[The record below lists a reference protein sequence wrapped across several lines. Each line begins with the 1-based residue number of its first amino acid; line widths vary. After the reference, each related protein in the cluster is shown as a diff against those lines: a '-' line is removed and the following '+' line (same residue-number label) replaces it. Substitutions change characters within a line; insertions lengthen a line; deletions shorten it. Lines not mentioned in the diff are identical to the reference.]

1 MKKEYVVWHED
12 DEYVVM
18 EDEGWKL
25 ICVMNHFK
33 GRFHYEVKTPDD
45 YYLDYMNTDIYETI
59 DFLNKMKTGVDNK

>member
-25 ICVMNHFK
+25 ICVMNHFR
-33 GRFHYEVKTPDD
+33 GRFHYEVKTPDNR
-45 YYLDYMNTDIYETI
+45 YLDYMNTDIYETI
-59 DFLNKMKTGVDNK
+59 DFLNKMKTGVDNE